1 MSKTPETGSA
11 EAMKDDVENL
21 KADIAQLREDLKS
34 IFGDL
39 KGYAGAQAQEGFE
52 KGKAFAADA
61 GEQLESARDDL
72 QVKIREKPLTAV
84 GVAFG
89 AGLLLAL
96 LNRK

>member
-11 EAMKDDVENL
+11 EAMKDDVEHL
-21 KADIAQLREDLKS
+21 KEDIAQLRADLKS

-39 KGYAGAQAQEGFE
+39 KAYASTQAQEGFE

-61 GEQLESARDDL
+61 GDRMEAARDDL
-72 QVKIREKPLTAV
+72 QVRIREKPLTAV
-84 GVAFG
+84 GIAFG